1 MSSSSST
8 TTTETTKA
16 AEVATPVVLEN
27 YDATAVPTTTTSAS
41 VTSKGDVDTA
51 PDISALLD
59 ALRENETIQRKLG
72 DFEKVLERAERELDE
87 ERLALEQNNLSF
99 REYLVNSYV
108 MYLKWLADETS
119 ASVDVARSLNFC
131 IARHINSTST
141 DALVMGRDLELI
153 YWVNSYDRKYGDK
166 SKGAA
171 VEATKQ
177 PSLGDYLVE
186 KLGAKDTDIEIM
198 RDIDAAEARY
208 RATGLRAGF
217 EISLSLREFTLRLQ
231 VCSQTHIRA
240 RLCFLTKTTDTR
252 RRCATGLSLVGG
264 GSPWATLLHDRVC
277 RGGL

>member
-1 MSSSSST
+1 M
-8 TTTETTKA
+8 
-16 AEVATPVVLEN
+16 
-27 YDATAVPTTTTSAS
+27 
-41 VTSKGDVDTA
+41 
-51 PDISALLD
+51 
-59 ALRENETIQRKLG
+59 
-72 DFEKVLERAERELDE
+72 
-87 ERLALEQNNLSF
+87 
-99 REYLVNSYV
+99 
-108 MYLKWLADETS
+108 KWLADETS

-153 YWVNSYDRKYGDK
+153 YWVNSYDRKYSSK

-186 KLGAKDTDIEIM
+186 KLGAKDTDVEIM

-231 VCSQTHIRA
+231 VSRRA
-240 RLCFLTKTTDTR
+240 RANFPAVVD
-252 RRCATGLSLVGG
+252 
-264 GSPWATLLHDRVC
+264 
-277 RGGL
+277 